1 MDKKK
6 RIKCIDLCKGLG
18 ILLVTWGHI
27 TKLGNPVDVWA
38 SSIKMPIFFIA
49 AGYLI
54 CYTDSYRRMTLKEY
68 AWKLLKSLGIPY
80 VTFSI
85 ASIGFRFLSMV
96 MKHAVDMAA
105 IKSYIFATI
114 SLRGVFALWFL
125 PVLLIAE
132 LLFYC
137 IVRYGNRWIWGVL
150 PLILPISSVL
160 LESTIMN
167 FKAAMAPLMFE
178 RVSFFMLTIGKIIIA
193 LWFLQMGYLSCRLL
207 QKIQGKQVR
216 FFIGILFTGMNLVL
230 SQKNL
235 GVDLNNMALG
245 ESKILFFFCGVIG
258 SLGILLMFEFLENY
272 WSFHILNYF
281 GKNSLIL
288 MCTQRPFYIISTAA
302 AGWKIISGMPGVL
315 AWRYYV
321 DCTGI
326 LILVLIIEYSV
337 ITFMNTKGKFMLG
350 KVE

>member
-1 MDKKK
+1 M
-6 RIKCIDLCKGLG
+6 
-18 ILLVTWGHI
+18 VTWGHI

-38 SSIKMPIFFIA
+38 SSFKMAIFFVA

-54 CYTDSYRRMTLKEY
+54 CYADSYRNLTFKKY

-80 VTFSI
+80 ITFSI

-96 MKHAVDMAA
+96 MKHAVDMAT

-132 LLFYC
+132 LLFFC
-137 IVRYGNRWIWGVL
+137 LIKHGNRWIRAVF
-150 PLILPISSVL
+150 LILLPIGGVL
-160 LESTIMN
+160 LEHAIMDL
-167 FKAAMAPLMFE
+167 KTSVSPLMFE
-178 RVSFFMLTIGKIIIA
+178 RISFFLLTIGKVIIA
-193 LWFLQMGYLSCRLL
+193 LWFLQIGYLGCRVL
-207 QKIQGKQVR
+207 QWIPGQSLR
-216 FFIGILFTGMNLVL
+216 FLIGIVLTAANLML
-230 SQKNL
+230 SQRNL

-245 ESKILFFFCGVIG
+245 DSKILFFFCGVAG
-258 SLGILLMFEFLENY
+258 SLGALLMFEFLENY
-272 WSFHILNYF
+272 WSFGILNYF
-281 GKNSLIL
+281 GKNSLVL

-315 AWRYYV
+315 AWRYYI

-326 LILVLIIEYSV
+326 LILVLVIEYSV
-337 ITFMNTKGKFMLG
+337 ITFINEKGKFMIG
-350 KVE
+350 KF